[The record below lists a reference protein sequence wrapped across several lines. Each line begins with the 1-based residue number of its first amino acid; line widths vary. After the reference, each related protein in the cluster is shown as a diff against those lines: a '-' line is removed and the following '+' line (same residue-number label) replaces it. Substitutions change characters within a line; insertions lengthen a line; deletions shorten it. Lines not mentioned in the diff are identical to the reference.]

1 MFEHIVQMG
10 PMLVLAGVMAG
21 WVAEVVS
28 RADGHGFIR
37 DIGAR
42 SCRECGRGRDRL
54 GRHLQRSRDAGDVPG
69 RVRRRD
75 ARDRRSAEVLGL
87 FPHDLTTAG
96 AWEEGPRERRDPPE
110 LSASS
115 GTIGKDCG

>member
-37 DIGAR
+37 DMVLGLVGSVVGAATVWVVI
-42 SCRECGRGRDRL
+42 SSEAGMLAMFLVGCGGAML
-54 GRHLQRSRDAGDVPG
+54 AIVAQP
-69 RVRRRD
+69 
-75 ARDRRSAEVLGL
+75 EVLGL

-110 LSASS
+110 PSASS